1 VTRRRRGAGAQ
12 AKGRNI
18 GACFRQGDAIAERM
32 WPGWAPSAEAR
43 VGTLR
48 EGRELKD
55 VRRLERVAL
64 WWLAAI
70 ALAAFTWATIWA
82 MAVPA
87 SAHDI
92 PADVKINAFFKPDGN
107 KLEVL
112 VRLPLASLI
121 DTDFPLRGNGSLD
134 IERSEEPVRGGI
146 KVWLTDNIDVY
157 ENGVKLEKPR
167 VVAALVSLPSDRSFT
182 SFEEAR
188 AHVLGPPLSS
198 DLDLYWS
205 QVLLDVLLEYPIQS
219 DQSEFAVDLRV
230 NRLGGTVNTAL
241 RVLPPGGAVR
251 AFDFHGASGL
261 VYLDP
266 RWHQAV
272 GRFVVEGFWH
282 ILDGTDHLLFLA
294 CLVIPV
300 RRMRPL
306 IVIVT
311 AFTVAHSI
319 TLFAS
324 ALGFAPDAL
333 WFPPLIET
341 LIAATI
347 VFMALENIVGINP
360 ARRWIY
366 AFGFGL
372 IHGFGFSFALR
383 EQLQFAGDH
392 LVTSLLGFNLGVE
405 IGQLSVLL
413 VLVPALNLL
422 FKYVVDERIGVII
435 LSALVAHTGWHW
447 MTERFDRLRQYQFQW
462 PAINAVFLL
471 TLTRWLI
478 VAVAT
483 AAAVWL
489 VVTLTRQFAAGKSRR
504 SVRL

>member
-1 VTRRRRGAGAQ
+1 MSW
-12 AKGRNI
+12 
-18 GACFRQGDAIAERM
+18 AIA
-32 WPGWAPSAEAR
+32 A
-43 VGTLR
+43 
-48 EGRELKD
+48 
-55 VRRLERVAL
+55 
-64 WWLAAI
+64 
-70 ALAAFTWATIWA
+70 
-82 MAVPA
+82 PA

-92 PADVKINAFFKPDGN
+92 PADVRINAFFKPDGN
-107 KLEVL
+107 KLELL

-121 DTDFPLRGNGSLD
+121 DTDFPIRGNGSLD
-134 IERSEEPVRGGI
+134 IARADEPIRGGI
-146 KVWLTDNIDVY
+146 KVWLTDNMDVY
-157 ENGVKLEKPR
+157 ENGVQLAKPR
-167 VVAALVSLPSDRSFT
+167 VVAALVSLPSDKSFT

-188 AHVLGPPLSS
+188 AHVFGPQLSS

-219 DQSEFAVDLRV
+219 DHSEFAVDLRV
-230 NRLGGTVNTAL
+230 DRLGGAVNTAL
-241 RVLPPGGAVR
+241 RVMPPGGAVR

-272 GRFVVEGFWH
+272 RRFVVEGFWH

-300 RRMRPL
+300 RRLRPL
-306 IVIVT
+306 VVIVT

-324 ALGFAPDAL
+324 AFGFAPDAL

-372 IHGFGFSFALR
+372 IHGFGFSFALAR
-383 EQLQFAGDH
+383 
-392 LVTSLLGFNLGVE
+392 
-405 IGQLSVLL
+405 
-413 VLVPALNLL
+413 
-422 FKYVVDERIGVII
+422 
-435 LSALVAHTGWHW
+435 
-447 MTERFDRLRQYQFQW
+447 
-462 PAINAVFLL
+462 
-471 TLTRWLI
+471 
-478 VAVAT
+478 
-483 AAAVWL
+483 AAAVRRRPPRHL
-489 VVTLTRQFAAGKSRR
+489 AARIQPRGGDRPAHVSWSCWCRR
-504 SVRL
+504 STCCSNTWSTSGSG